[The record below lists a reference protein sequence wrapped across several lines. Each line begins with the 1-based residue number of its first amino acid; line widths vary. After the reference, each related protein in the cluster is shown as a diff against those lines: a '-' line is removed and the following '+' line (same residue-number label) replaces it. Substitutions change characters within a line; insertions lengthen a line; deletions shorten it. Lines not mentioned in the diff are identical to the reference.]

1 MHVLKVLRMAMRHA
15 RFIARTVL
23 VTNGNVDGAVAVL
36 NRILSSE
43 GIFEHFR
50 RRRYYEKPWQ
60 TRRRVNIEICKAIY
74 SEDMTNKITF
84 VMRKNREDAWP
95 GC

>member
-1 MHVLKVLRMAMRHA
+1 MVHLRHVQ
-15 RFIARTVL
+15 FISRTVL
-23 VTNGNVDGAVAVL
+23 VKNKNVDGAVSVL

-43 GIFEHFR
+43 GVFAHYR
-50 RRRYYEKPWQ
+50 RRLYYEKPWQ

-74 SEDMTNKITF
+74 NEDMTNKITF
-84 VMRKNREDAWP
+84 TMRKNREEAWP